1 MPIAAIPVSIN
12 STLSA
17 HCSPT
22 RAPPSTPPH
31 TTTAPPLSSSPRS
44 PPGTPPFLA
53 SQHFIP
59 SHTSDDFIE
68 PSLDTK
74 KKLEVDK
81 LDLKEK
87 AALEEET
94 EQSEASDIVRVD
106 SLETKLEPIL
116 DETKDSKLKDL
127 LEPIRNAKISTE
139 VASQL
144 FKTKEEDTNSEV
156 DYENYPDH
164 YWETDFEVEEDL

>member
-1 MPIAAIPVSIN
+1 M
-12 STLSA
+12 TL
-17 HCSPT
+17 
-22 RAPPSTPPH
+22 
-31 TTTAPPLSSSPRS
+31 L
-44 PPGTPPFLA
+44 
-53 SQHFIP
+53 
-59 SHTSDDFIE
+59 
-68 PSLDTK
+68 SLDIK